1 MGSLA
6 LGTFGPTLIR
16 MNVYIRLR
24 VQRSLSSSL
33 LLSLALD
40 SCYIGYHF
48 IESACSPPAILL
60 YIDRATIG
68 LSLRA
73 SKAIGDLALLETLG
87 LTSHASRLVGD
98 AALLTIREAT
108 T

>member
-16 MNVYIRLR
+16 MDVYIRLR
-24 VQRSLSSSL
+24 AQRSLSSSL

-40 SCYIGYHF
+40 SCYIGYQF

-60 YIDRATIG
+60 YIDRATT
-68 LSLRA
+68 L
-73 SKAIGDLALLETLG
+73 SKARPHSSSCEGTQIYQPDQNSDPGPRYSSQAPEPD
-87 LTSHASRLVGD
+87 
-98 AALLTIREAT
+98 
-108 T
+108 